1 MDRSFDGDWIG
12 KPAGSL
18 EYRKDCRA
26 SRSYRKLEFVSRVP
40 VTNPLF
46 QPLIKPLERVLLQ
59 VIKKFVISGIKPAE
73 NRIISSGFGIIVL
86 QNSGGFFHL
95 WQSIRTIFII
105 ALN

>member
-40 VTNPLF
+40 VPNPLF
-46 QPLIKPLERVLLQ
+46 QPLIKPLERVLLHGG
-59 VIKKFVISGIKPAE
+59 IKFVLAGIKPAG
-73 NRIISSGFGIIVL
+73 NRIRSSGFGIIVL
-86 QNSGGFFHL
+86 QNSAGFFHL
-95 WQSIRTIFII
+95 WQGIQTIFII